1 MCFNDY
7 RSYNA
12 VEDMANVN
20 TTKLRESYKVC
31 MNQGVGKHFTLVIRI
46 DFAVACEYKST
57 EVYVAAAA

>member
-1 MCFNDY
+1 
-7 RSYNA
+7 
-12 VEDMANVN
+12 MANVN